1 MPSKLALCAALALA
15 TAALAKDPT
24 AYQTGKLLE
33 MDSVPCG
40 TEPVNSAQSLA
51 APMLGTAS
59 DSRKTQEL
67 LCPQYVLE
75 TERLIYR
82 IRPRDQKHPPLLPV
96 GEQAQFRLNKDR
108 MLLGVEGLEGKQ
120 REYIVL
126 SMTPRPDSSTADRS
140 TSHPNHLQ

>member
-24 AYQTGKLLE
+24 AHQTGKLLE

-40 TEPVNSAQSLA
+40 TETENSAQSLA
-51 APMLGTAS
+51 APRLGTDS

-75 TERLIYR
+75 TERVFYR
-82 IRPRDQKHPPLLPV
+82 IRPRDQKHPRLLPV
-96 GEQAQFRLNKDR
+96 GEQAQFRLEKDK
-108 MLLGVEGLEGKQ
+108 MLLGVEGLAGKP

-126 SMTPRPDSSTADRS
+126 SMTPRSDNSPADRS
-140 TSHPNHLQ
+140 SSHPNHLQ